1 MKPSRLAWEYVVA
14 QNNNNFR
21 LNGLNPLAYL
31 GVNPVTPVP
40 FFSKATDPT
49 STDYANFILGTIW
62 LNTANENIWML
73 VALTNFQGTWVKLG
87 TSSGNLETLTGNSG
101 GVVSPDGSSNINVVG
116 DGTTI
121 TVVGNPATHT
131 LTISALGTGIIET
144 LTGDSGGAIAPVAG
158 NINVKAGTSTLNA
171 GSSVTIAGSGN
182 TLLLDVTDANDNTII
197 GNLAGKA
204 SISGAENTGVGSSVL
219 SSLTTGNNN
228 IAIGS
233 AAGADITT
241 GTGNILIGVDSGEDI
256 TTGSYNIFLGP
267 LNGTPT
273 LSGVLSLGDF
283 TNTTSAYIA
292 GVAGVSVS
300 NENLVTINTATGQL
314 GSTAGGGGGFSY
326 VTVTL
331 TSAQIKALH
340 ATPITIIPAPAA
352 GQMILVNQTLSQ
364 LNYGGSNAFV
374 NAGSQSI
381 SLFYGNNTGSG
392 AALVM
397 QSAQIPATSSQ
408 IYVSIGAANG
418 ASTGILATAI
428 VASQQSTT
436 EISGNAANDNTIK
449 VDVWYQIITP

>member
-1 MKPSRLAWEYVVA
+1 MA

-87 TSSGNLETLTGNSG
+87 TSSGN
-101 GVVSPDGSSNINVVG
+101 
-116 DGTTI
+116 
-121 TVVGNPATHT
+121 
-131 LTISALGTGIIET
+131 IET
-144 LTGDSGGAIAPVAG
+144 LTGDSGGAIAPVVG
-158 NINVKAGTSTLNA
+158 NINVKAGTLTLNA

-352 GQMILVNQTLSQ
+352 GQMILVNQAVGQ

-374 NAGSQSI
+374 NAGGQNI
-381 SLFYGNNTGSG
+381 SLYFGNSTNSLASNPLMTY
-392 AALVM
+392 
-397 QSAQIPATSSQ
+397 AQIVATSNQ
-408 IYVSIGAANG
+408 IAAPAGVANG
-418 ASTGILATAI
+418 PSTSILATAI
-428 VASQQSTT
+428 VASQPSAT